1 VSVSPTGQEPD
12 RDDGELIEV
21 AFTPDRA
28 QAEMIRGLLEVN
40 GIVSI
45 QQQVGP
51 DGTLLGYGLLNPG
64 GGSRRVMVRA
74 VQAEEAR
81 ALLAEAAAEN
91 GEEAWPEIANAE
103 HLEGAHGRKPR
114 NYGLIGGY
122 ARAYLWSFAAMA
134 ITFAVFMLLRG

>member
-1 VSVSPTGQEPD
+1 VSGD
-12 RDDGELIEV
+12 GGELVEV
-21 AFTPDRA
+21 AYTADRA

-81 ALLAEAAAEN
+81 AVLADAATEN
-91 GEEAWPEIANAE
+91 GEEGWSGIANAD
-103 HLEGAHGRKPR
+103 HLADAGTRKPR
-114 NYGLIGGY
+114 SYGLIGGY
-122 ARAYLWSFAAMA
+122 ARAYLWSIGAMA
-134 ITFAVFMLLRG
+134 LFFGVFMLLRVI